1 MVEPRVLSA
10 EEHAQLVRE
19 IHNAEAG
26 TAGEIYVVIAQSPDD
41 FRLVP
46 VLWAAI
52 FALLLG
58 WMLHFATDFSVTLIL
73 SLQVLGFVGVAA
85 VLSIA
90 SLRYRVV
97 PPSLAADAAHRAA
110 LAQFMAHGVHLTSAR
125 TGVLIYVCMIPRRIE
140 VVADTG
146 IHAAI
151 NPQIWQKSVAEI
163 AAGAR
168 SGRLSEGLVVAIR
181 IVGAVLAQ
189 HCRRKAEDRDELPNR
204 IVETR

>member
-1 MVEPRVLSA
+1 MVKPPVLSA
-10 EEHAQLVRE
+10 EEHAQLARE
-19 IHNAEAG
+19 IHNAEAY

-46 VLWAAI
+46 VLWAAM
-52 FALLLG
+52 FALPLA
-58 WMLHFATDFSVTLIL
+58 WILHFATGFSATLIL

-85 VLSIA
+85 ILSIT

-110 LAQFMAHGVHLTSAR
+110 LAQFMAHGIHLTAAR
-125 TGVLIYVCMIPRRIE
+125 TGVLIYVCMIPHRIE

-146 IHAAI
+146 IHATI
-151 NPQIWQKSVAEI
+151 NPQMWQKSVEEI

-168 SGRLSEGLVVAIR
+168 AGRLSDGLVAAIR
-181 IVGAVLAQ
+181 TVGAVLAQ
-189 HCRRKAEDRDELPNR
+189 HCPRKVEDHDELPNR